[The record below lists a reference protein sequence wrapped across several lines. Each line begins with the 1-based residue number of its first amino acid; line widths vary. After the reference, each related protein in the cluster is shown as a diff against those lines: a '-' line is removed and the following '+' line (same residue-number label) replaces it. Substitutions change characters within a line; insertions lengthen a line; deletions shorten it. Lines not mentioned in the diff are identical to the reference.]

1 MLNTKLL
8 YLAKTK
14 KMDIIQEAT
23 IFENAKMSHM
33 TTSDRIVASR
43 EAKRLVLA
51 INEIYKKSKDSFLMD
66 LMKRIT
72 AKKKKIDVRLRGR
85 L

>member
-1 MLNTKLL
+1 
-8 YLAKTK
+8 
-14 KMDIIQEAT
+14 MDIIQEAT

-51 INEIYKKSKDSFLMD
+51 INEIYKKSKDSMLMD